1 MARSPYK
8 VLVRPV
14 LTERAVALAAML
26 PPQYVFEV
34 LPDANKRE
42 IRTAV
47 EHAFNVKVDSVNTS
61 VRQGKE
67 GRFGFAHAGR
77 RAEKKHAIV
86 KLAAGQKIEFS
97 S

>member
-1 MARSPYK
+1 MSRSPYK

-14 LTERAVALAAML
+14 LTERAYALQAMAE
-26 PPQYVFEV
+26 PQYIFEV

-47 EHAFNVKVDSVNTS
+47 EQAFNVKVASVNTI
-61 VRQGKE
+61 RREGKS
-67 GRFGFAHAGR
+67 GRFGFARVGR
-77 RAEKKHAIV
+77 RPESKQAIV

-97 S
+97 